1 MASKF
6 TPPAPSPE
14 VKIQI
19 YIKASARHLYLDVCL
34 LCQIQHIW
42 NWIIDLSP
50 KPVPPT
56 AFPMVV
62 AATSSILLGAEAESL
77 TCFLPFTPHN
87 VSIRKSW
94 RFCLEVD
101 PESSTSHRRHTAVNL
116 LCAAIISYQDHW
128 VSLLPVSLQPDDPSK
143 VNRVMSLLRATPSPV
158 ILSKSHVSWQASGS
172 AVSQSRW
179 LPDLSLLPLL
189 CPLFPELQPHGLFA
203 WPQFGWGLCISSSF
217 CLEGLVLCTS
227 TADSLTSYRSL
238 FQTSVR

>member
-19 YIKASARHLYLDVCL
+19 YIKASARHLYLDVCTI
-34 LCQIQHIW
+34 IQHIW

-62 AATSSILLGAEAESL
+62 AATSSILLGAEAETL
-77 TCFLPFTPHN
+77 TCFLPFTPHD

-101 PESSTSHRRHTAVNL
+101 PESSTSHRRHTAVNP

-158 ILSKSHVSWQASGS
+158 SLSKSHVFMTGCRVCS
-172 AVSQSRW
+172 
-179 LPDLSLLPLL
+179 
-189 CPLFPELQPHGLFA
+189 
-203 WPQFGWGLCISSSF
+203 ISIPM
-217 CLEGLVLCTS
+217 
-227 TADSLTSYRSL
+227 AP
-238 FQTSVR
+238 